1 MTFLRNDSYKNFLQV
16 GQSLHVQTMP
26 FVRQLSFG
34 LFFGGLCLPLSLF
47 GAGLFGRG
55 LLFYYRESVNGKNSR
70 TEG

>member
-1 MTFLRNDSYKNFLQV
+1 
-16 GQSLHVQTMP
+16 MP

-34 LFFGGLCLPLSLF
+34 LFFGGLCLSLSLF
-47 GAGLFGRG
+47 GAGLFSRG